1 MNWDKHLMISE
12 REAAKYPFLKD
23 AVGLVE
29 VLDVTLDDL
38 LDPSYGKVL
47 DRAEDRVSQAILT
60 GETDS
65 RLEDPPTELLSYAV
79 ANMFVTVLG
88 EDFLSRRYALSEA
101 LRAEEILRE
110 EREPRVAKMART
122 EFEWTLNLV
131 SESLDGRIYNFG
143 LHFGDYLRN
152 AAVFREPKWKL
163 VNRMMKDGYVLL
175 TQREAIRLLKEEIQR
190 RIFSFV
196 SVPAKINL
204 PEPLRERTNRLAKV
218 LSENRAS
225 ITGEDLPSEVVMEA
239 LPPCIS
245 TAFEGLIAGKRL
257 GHMERFALTSFLIN
271 VGMEIDDIVK
281 VFVSVTDFDE
291 EFTRY
296 QIEHIAGLRGSRTRY
311 TPPTCST
318 LRTHGVCVNPDRI
331 CGRIKHPLSYY
342 RRKIWM
348 FQRQEEERQEDVNP
362 QISE

>member
-1 MNWDKHLMISE
+1 
-12 REAAKYPFLKD
+12 
-23 AVGLVE
+23 
-29 VLDVTLDDL
+29 
-38 LDPSYGKVL
+38 
-47 DRAEDRVSQAILT
+47 
-60 GETDS
+60 
-65 RLEDPPTELLSYAV
+65 
-79 ANMFVTVLG
+79 
-88 EDFLSRRYALSEA
+88 
-101 LRAEEILRE
+101 
-110 EREPRVAKMART
+110 
-122 EFEWTLNLV
+122 
-131 SESLDGRIYNFG
+131 
-143 LHFGDYLRN
+143 
-152 AAVFREPKWKL
+152 
-163 VNRMMKDGYVLL
+163 MMKDGYVLL
-175 TQREAIRLLKEEIQR
+175 TQPEATRLLKEEIQR
-190 RIFSFV
+190 KILSFV

-245 TAFEGLIAGKRL
+245 TAFEGLVSGKRL

-348 FQRQEEERQEDVNP
+348 LQRQEEERQGDVNP

>member
-1 MNWDKHLMISE
+1 S
-12 REAAKYPFLKD
+12 
-23 AVGLVE
+23 
-29 VLDVTLDDL
+29 
-38 LDPSYGKVL
+38 
-47 DRAEDRVSQAILT
+47 
-60 GETDS
+60 
-65 RLEDPPTELLSYAV
+65 
-79 ANMFVTVLG
+79 
-88 EDFLSRRYALSEA
+88 
-101 LRAEEILRE
+101 
-110 EREPRVAKMART
+110 
-122 EFEWTLNLV
+122 
-131 SESLDGRIYNFG
+131 
-143 LHFGDYLRN
+143 
-152 AAVFREPKWKL
+152 AAVCGEPKGRRG
-163 VNRMMKDGYVLL
+163 NGRMREGFGGL
-175 TQREAIRLLKEEIQR
+175 TQPGAPRRLRGGRQGKIRGC
-190 RIFSFV
+190 V
-196 SVPAKINL
+196 AVPAKINR

-245 TAFEGLIAGKRL
+245 TAFEGLVSGKRL

-271 VGMEIDDIVK
+271 AGMEIDDIVK

-342 RRKIWM
+342 RRKIRM
-348 FQRQEEERQEDVNP
+348 LQRQEEERQGDVNP